1 VAVECVDI
9 SGKPVRVRWLFSFLT
24 KYRVKYT

>member
-1 VAVECVDI
+1 VALACVDVAAE
-9 SGKPVRVRWLFSFLT
+9 PVRVLWLFSFLT